1 MYRDRTNSLSMFVNA
16 ETGLKRDVGKDIA
29 GALPKKPAAA
39 RGVP

>member
-1 MYRDRTNSLSMFVNA
+1 MFVNA